1 MFQPQSYLVDAVN
14 NRDLEQVRVALST
27 YLSKNPTNEH
37 NEVLQAA
44 EYAEN
49 HLSEPLWIEHDGLY
63 IEQDSSKWTTE
74 YLGQLKSDLRYNF
87 SRERFE
93 FIIEVGK
100 NVRPSKGN
108 ISPARS
114 TVQPAGQLL
123 RQPALTQASSQPVKQ
138 QAAAQVPAQQPVTPA
153 APPAAPPAAIKKTV
167 TVPARIADTG
177 KPNTKW
183 LVIAGLGGI
192 AILGV
197 ALFLLTRN
205 HK

>member
-1 MFQPQSYLVDAVN
+1 MFQPQSYLVEAVN
-14 NRDLEQVRVALST
+14 NRDIEQVRVALST
-27 YLSKNPTNEH
+27 YLSKNPTNEQ
-37 NEVLQAA
+37 NEVFQAA
-44 EYAEN
+44 EYAESR
-49 HLSEPLWIEHDGLY
+49 LSEPLWVEHDGLY
-63 IEQDSSKWTTE
+63 IEKDSSKWTTE

-100 NVRPSKGN
+100 KVRPSNGH

-114 TVQPAGQLL
+114 AVQPAGQPV
-123 RQPALTQASSQPVKQ
+123 RQPAVTQATSQPVKQ

-153 APPAAPPAAIKKTV
+153 APPAAIKKTT
-167 TVPARIADTG
+167 TVPVRVADTG

>member
-1 MFQPQSYLVDAVN
+1 MFQPQSYLVEAVN
-14 NRDLEQVRVALST
+14 KRDIEQVRVALST
-27 YLSKNPTNEH
+27 YLSKNPTNEQ
-37 NEVLQAA
+37 NEVLLAA
-44 EYAEN
+44 EYAESR
-49 HLSEPLWIEHDGLY
+49 LSEPLWIEHDGLY
-63 IEQDSSKWTTE
+63 IEQDYSKWTTE

-100 NVRPSKGN
+100 KVRLSYGKVPPTPAQTSEQVAAQLVRRPAVVQVSSQLVAPAS
-108 ISPARS
+108 SPA
-114 TVQPAGQLL
+114 
-123 RQPALTQASSQPVKQ
+123 AL
-138 QAAAQVPAQQPVTPA
+138 
-153 APPAAPPAAIKKTV
+153 KTN
-167 TVPARIADTG
+167 TVPVRMADTG

>member
-1 MFQPQSYLVDAVN
+1 MFQPQNYLIEAVN
-14 NRDLEQVRVALST
+14 NRDIEQVRVALST

-44 EYAEN
+44 GYAEGR
-49 HLSEPLWIEHDGLY
+49 LSEPLWIKHDGLY

-87 SRERFE
+87 SKERFE

-100 NVRPSKGN
+100 KVRPLKGN
-108 ISPARS
+108 VSQAPVQSSLEPTGHPMKMPA
-114 TVQPAGQLL
+114 VGQV
-123 RQPALTQASSQPVKQ
+123 PPQPVKQ
-138 QAAAQVPAQQPVTPA
+138 QADTPA
-153 APPAAPPAAIKKTV
+153 AAPELFKT
-167 TVPARIADTG
+167 TITPARSDAEG

-192 AILGV
+192 SILGV

-205 HK
+205 HN

>member
-1 MFQPQSYLVDAVN
+1 MFQPQNFLVEAVN
-14 NRDLEQVRVALST
+14 KQEIEQVRVALST
-27 YLSKNPTNEH
+27 YLSKNPTNEQ

-44 EYAEN
+44 EYAESR
-49 HLSEPLWIEHDGLY
+49 LSEPLWVVHDGLY
-63 IEQDSSKWTTE
+63 IEKDSGKWTKD

-87 SRERFE
+87 SKERFE

-100 NVRPSKGN
+100 KVRALKGN
-108 ISPARS
+108 FPLAPVRS
-114 TVQPAGQLL
+114 VVQPAGQPM
-123 RQPALTQASSQPVKQ
+123 RQPAVTQLSSEPVKL
-138 QAAAQVPAQQPVTPA
+138 QAAAQVPSQPVVPA
-153 APPAAPPAAIKKTV
+153 VSPSAIKTT
-167 TVPARIADTG
+167 TVPTRVVDAG